1 MEELKTEN
9 LLNLE
14 ETIAKGIFV
23 ESKYPW
29 EIIPNIKDYIIE
41 LGKKLDKNIFEEK
54 GENIW
59 IAKSAKVSPTAYIN
73 GPVIIDEE
81 AEIRHCAFIRGSAI
95 IGKGAVVGN
104 STEVKNAIIFN
115 KVQIPHYNYV
125 GDSILGYKAHMGAS
139 SILSNVRSDKK
150 NATIKYN
157 GEKIETSLRKMGSIL
172 GDETE
177 IGCGAILNPGTIIAR
192 KKIIYPLTSVSG
204 YIK

>member
-14 ETIAKGIFV
+14 ETIAKGIFK

-29 EIIPNIKDYIIE
+29 EIIPSIKDCILE
-41 LGKKLDKNIFEEK
+41 LGRKLDKNIFEEK

-81 AEIRHCAFIRGSAI
+81 AEIRHCAFIRGNAI

-150 NATIKYN
+150 NVTIKYN
-157 GEKIETSLRKMGSIL
+157 GEKIETNLRKMGSIL
-172 GDETE
+172 GDEAE

-192 KKIIYPLTSVSG
+192 KKIVYPLTSVSG

>member
-14 ETIAKGIFV
+14 ETIAKGIFK

-29 EIIPNIKDYIIE
+29 EIIPSIKDYILE
-41 LGKKLDKNIFEEK
+41 LGRKLDKNIFEEK

-81 AEIRHCAFIRGSAI
+81 AEIRHCAFIRGNAI

-157 GEKIETSLRKMGSIL
+157 GEKIETNLRKMGSIL
-172 GDETE
+172 GDEAE

-192 KKIIYPLTSVSG
+192 KKIVYPLTSVSG

>member
-14 ETIAKGIFV
+14 ETIAKGIFK

-29 EIIPNIKDYIIE
+29 EIIPSIKDYILE
-41 LGKKLDKNIFEEK
+41 LERKLDKNIFEEK

-81 AEIRHCAFIRGSAI
+81 AEIRHCAFIRGNAI

-157 GEKIETSLRKMGSIL
+157 GEKIETNLRKMGSIL
-172 GDETE
+172 GDEAE

-192 KKIIYPLTSVSG
+192 KKIVYPLTSVSG

>member
-14 ETIAKGIFV
+14 ETIAKGIFE

-29 EIIPNIKDYIIE
+29 EIIPSIKDYILE
-41 LGKKLDKNIFEEK
+41 LGRKLDKNIFEEK

-81 AEIRHCAFIRGSAI
+81 AEIRHCAFIRGNAI

-125 GDSILGYKAHMGAS
+125 GDSILGYQAHMGAS

-157 GEKIETSLRKMGSIL
+157 GEKIETNLRKMGSIL
-172 GDETE
+172 GDEAE

-192 KKIIYPLTSVSG
+192 KKIVYPLTSVSG

>member
-14 ETIAKGIFV
+14 ETIAKGIFR

-29 EIIPNIKDYIIE
+29 EIIPSIKDYILE

-81 AEIRHCAFIRGSAI
+81 AEIRHCAFIRGNAI

-157 GEKIETSLRKMGSIL
+157 GEKIETNLRKMGSIL
-172 GDETE
+172 GDEAE

-192 KKIIYPLTSVSG
+192 KKIVYPLTSVSG